1 MFVGISANG
10 GLSLPP
16 TGASVGWFW
25 AGAVRRSPPKSRRQ
39 TNGNRDFLR
48 LHFLSDPF
56 LLLFLFYL
64 FYSCCYI
71 LITKWSSSL
80 FYSYY
85 YYVVL
90 YSYYYCQFLSL
101 PFVLLLLCIKKY
113 KYDQLYTYNIPPR
126 FYFTVPLRYLILFH
140 CCQHTIIIVKNLLC
154 PRL

>member
-101 PFVLLLLCIKKY
+101 SLLCYCYYVLKNTNMISYIHKIF
-113 KYDQLYTYNIPPR
+113 LRAFILPSP
-126 FYFTVPLRYLILFH
+126 RYLILF
-140 CCQHTIIIVKNLLC
+140 CFIAANTQL
-154 PRL
+154 